1 MNISR
6 VESRSRTPPQYFVFN
21 NVTKK
26 KVKTTQNCHSNFNLS
41 KKALSQENSLSRK
54 KNRIEIGPFNWQ
66 LRFHKQRL
74 ASNWTFMHRGL

>member
-21 NVTKK
+21 NATKK
-26 KVKTTQNCHSNFNLS
+26 SQKPPKIVTQNFNLS